1 MAAPPLVAAACSG
14 WLRHCFRVCDG
25 LVCGHSARIPRVG
38 PCGSWKPVWTGFHHW
53 CGCGPRESGRRCS
66 LGVRPRVPVRLSIP
80 STRLHRPH
88 SGRPT
93 HGRTRAQPW
102 NRAAHRAD
110 GRPPGWSRPRASPQL
125 DHLADDGLRQRT
137 RRVRAFCCHR
147 RCSDHNDR
155 RVGWRRS
162 GLDRAA
168 YRDRAPPGL
177 ARPAGR
183 MTAVTDR
190 SSEPLLVDV
199 RRLTHV
205 YRTPNEELVALRDLN
220 LHLTEAER
228 VAIVG
233 PSGCGKTTLLNILA
247 GLEIPRVGAVRVAGR
262 DLATMSEPERD
273 EYRRGLVGYAW
284 QRVELGWWPKLTV
297 TENVQL
303 PMLSVVKSGRRRR
316 HRARALL
323 QGVGLGQRLTRV
335 PAELSY
341 GEKRRLALAIAL
353 ANRPR
358 LLLADEVTAGF
369 DDEAADGL
377 LADLNVL
384 LRELGT
390 SAIIVA
396 HGRHLP
402 RHVNRI
408 LPLPYPRPVAR
419 LARARRAGQVAQS
432 DRLEGSQAVRRDV
445 LVADSVSRS
454 RPSPEGPVEVVRAAS
469 LRVKTNEMVA
479 VLGGSGAGKSTL
491 LALCAGLDEPD
502 AGTVTIAGQKVTGLR
517 GAARGALL
525 QHAVGWI

>member
-1 MAAPPLVAAACSG
+1 M
-14 WLRHCFRVCDG
+14 
-25 LVCGHSARIPRVG
+25 
-38 PCGSWKPVWTGFHHW
+38 TG
-53 CGCGPRESGRRCS
+53 
-66 LGVRPRVPVRLSIP
+66 I
-80 STRLHRPH
+80 
-88 SGRPT
+88 
-93 HGRTRAQPW
+93 
-102 NRAAHRAD
+102 
-110 GRPPGWSRPRASPQL
+110 
-125 DHLADDGLRQRT
+125 
-137 RRVRAFCCHR
+137 
-147 RCSDHNDR
+147 
-155 RVGWRRS
+155 
-162 GLDRAA
+162 
-168 YRDRAPPGL
+168 
-177 ARPAGR
+177 
-183 MTAVTDR
+183 TDR
-190 SSEPLLVDV
+190 SSERLLVDV

-247 GLEIPRVGAVRVAGR
+247 GLEIPREGAVRVAGR

-273 EYRRGLVGYAW
+273 EYRRRLVGYAW

-353 ANRPR
+353 ANRPM

-402 RHVNRI
+402 RHVDRI
-408 LPLPYPRPVAR
+408 LPLPYPRSVAM
-419 LARARRAGQVAQS
+419 LARARRAGQVDQS
-432 DRLEGSQAVRRDV
+432 HRQDGPQAVRRDV

-454 RPSPEGPVEVVRAAS
+454 RPSPEGPVEVVRAVS

-525 QHAVGWI
+525 QHAVGWIMHTRPPVEATPTESLTLAARISRESVNEASRLARAALAAVGLEDRASAPIGNLSSGEQVRVAVARALVRFPTLIVADEPTAQLDILTSTDIIGLLRKAAESGVAVLLATQYEVLAEVAHRVLLMTHGTLRELRR